1 MATTLSDIRFIV
13 EREIQSTLENELVI
27 NWCNVAQAEL
37 MLRIDV
43 PGNTTLAIDTET
55 LEYTLPVTIREIRRL
70 RYQSD
75 IDNGYN
81 RSVHP
86 VYTLYNGK
94 FEVPEPFAQ
103 SDTLLIDY
111 YAYLTTFT
119 AITDEIDLD
128 DRFAPLYTNYIKAA
142 YYSLPSTRQSIG
154 DAQVQQMYEQT
165 YGYYTMIKKQVTDYY
180 IIAIGTQFPAESGW

>member
-13 EREIQSTLENELVI
+13 EREIQSTLENELII

-43 PGNTTLAIDTET
+43 PGNTTLVIDTET

-81 RSVHP
+81 RAVHP
-86 VYTLYNGK
+86 VYTFYNGK
-94 FEVPEPFAQ
+94 FEVPAPFAQ
-103 SDTLLIDY
+103 ADTLLIDY

-154 DAQVQQMYEQT
+154 DAQAQQMYEQT